1 MVEIGKTV
9 TVSAAYSSFQD
20 VEIKSGNANKIYKI
34 MTTYGGRLIYAGGAK
49 YQVGGVGG
57 GVGWGVGRCK
67 TPSTDM
73 YPEKI

>member
-1 MVEIGKTV
+1 
-9 TVSAAYSSFQD
+9 
-20 VEIKSGNANKIYKI
+20 

-49 YQVGGVGG
+49 YHVGGWVGG
-57 GVGWGVGRCK
+57 GGRCK